1 MAEDSI
7 DFLNLNRKII
17 INPAVPLQI
26 LDIYCRNKLRVQA
39 TILGKIYSS
48 SIEVLEI
55 VPDALCD
62 LNDVS
67 FPSITDQSH

>member
-1 MAEDSI
+1 MAEESI

-26 LDIYCRNKLRVQA
+26 LDIYCRNQMRVQA

-48 SIEVLEI
+48 SIEVL
-55 VPDALCD
+55 
-62 LNDVS
+62 
-67 FPSITDQSH
+67 